1 MVYAKRIAAPLAI
14 KRQRPL
20 TEFLVNFLVAL
31 YEVLPH
37 DVSSPS
43 SCDGE
48 SRLRKFLGYVAV
60 RGSAFS
66 LFLRR
71 VMGRIVQPRLQ
82 LHSKLV
88 RSRLVAKCVATSG
101 LGLWCCLPLTRS
113 FGSSKPGSSEYA

>member
-1 MVYAKRIAAPLAI
+1 MVYAKRIAAPLAT
-14 KRQRPL
+14 KRQRPV
-20 TEFLVNFLVAL
+20 TEFLVNSLLAL
-31 YEVLPH
+31 YEALPH

-48 SRLRKFLGYVAV
+48 SRLRKLLEYGAV

-71 VMGRIVQPRLQ
+71 VKGRIVQTRLQ

-88 RSRLVAKCVATSG
+88 HLGLVAKCVATSG
-101 LGLWCCLPLTRS
+101 LGL
-113 FGSSKPGSSEYA
+113 